1 MKRISIFSDLTDKL
15 YCDNIAKYDFQK
27 LQNSVC
33 LEGIDLKLALTIL
46 FIIVAV
52 ALTILV
58 LSQEGKD
65 NGFGSAMTGTVD
77 TYWSKNKKHSKE
89 AVIKRVTAVL
99 GVLFIVL
106 AAALGSKWLR

>member
-1 MKRISIFSDLTDKL
+1 LEDEKL
-15 YCDNIAKYDFQK
+15 KI
-27 LQNSVC
+27 
-33 LEGIDLKLALTIL
+33 ALTIIFVL
-46 FIIVAV
+46 VAI
-52 ALTILV
+52 ALTIIV

-65 NGFGSAMTGTVD
+65 QGFGSALTGTVD

-106 AAALGSKWLR
+106 AAVLGSKWFR